1 MRYFLIFIF
10 CAIQISAHSGTL
22 DQDSIGLEKKDGK
35 VYIKHE
41 VGDSE
46 TLYSLSRRY
55 DVPIFKII
63 ESNPPTEFGLEVG
76 MIVLIPVVEK
86 KTPVVEPIKQV
97 VNHVLVEEKP
107 QPKTLVVE
115 RKEPANEVIKHT
127 VKPKETLFSISRT
140 YEVTVA
146 DIKKWNG
153 LTSNELS
160 IGQVLTI
167 NKLNQV
173 TEQNPKSLTNATL
186 KSNKTHIVLQSETLF
201 SISRKYNV
209 EVADIK
215 KWNDLES
222 NEISIGQELIVGI
235 SEVKVVNN
243 TPITQPLVNIDSPE
257 IKEPNV
263 IPIDTTRYIVQQ
275 SERTNFEEII
285 EAGLAEKIPGGDN
298 NRKYLALHRSAKAGT
313 IMKVRN
319 EMNNQE
325 VFVRVIGK
333 LPNTDVNQNVVIKIS
348 RAAYDRLGAIDPRF
362 RVTVTY
368 IPRVH

>member
-1 MRYFLIFIF
+1 MRYFLVLIF
-10 CAIQISAHSGTL
+10 CAIQISAYSGTFA
-22 DQDSIGLEKKDGK
+22 QDSIGLERKDGK
-35 VYIKHE
+35 VFIKHE
-41 VGDSE
+41 VADSE

-76 MIVLIPVVEK
+76 MIVLIPIVEK
-86 KTPVVEPIKQV
+86 ETQEAKPAPEVVRPAIIEPEPQQKPVIITRSRPV
-97 VNHVLVEEKP
+97 
-107 QPKTLVVE
+107 
-115 RKEPANEVIKHT
+115 NEVIKHT

-140 YEVTVA
+140 YEVSVA

-167 NKLNQV
+167 NKMNRQV
-173 TEQNPKSLTNATL
+173 EQNVTTNV
-186 KSNKTHIVLQSETLF
+186 SRSGKTHVVMQSETLF
-201 SISRKYNV
+201 SISRKYDV
-209 EVADIK
+209 EVSDIK

-222 NEISIGQELIVGI
+222 NEISIGQELIVGNPD
-235 SEVKVVNN
+235 VMVDNTVVTIPPPVN
-243 TPITQPLVNIDSPE
+243 TDSPVV
-257 IKEPNV
+257 KDDNV
-263 IPIDTTRYIVQQ
+263 LPIDTTRYVVQQ
-275 SERTNFEEII
+275 SDRTNFEEVI
-285 EAGLAEKIPGGDN
+285 EAGLAEKIPGGDS
-298 NRKYLALHRSAKAGT
+298 NRKYLALHRSARPGT

-362 RVTVTY
+362 RVTVSY
-368 IPRVH
+368 IP

>member
-10 CAIQISAHSGTL
+10 CAIQISAYSGTFA
-22 DQDSIGLEKKDGK
+22 QDSIGLERKDGK
-35 VYIKHE
+35 VFIKHE
-41 VGDSE
+41 VADSE

-76 MIVLIPVVEK
+76 MIVLIPIVEK
-86 KTPVVEPIKQV
+86 KAPATKPAPEVVRPAVIEPEPQRKPAVVASKPV
-97 VNHVLVEEKP
+97 
-107 QPKTLVVE
+107 
-115 RKEPANEVIKHT
+115 NEVIKHT
-127 VKPKETLFSISRT
+127 VEPKETLFSISRA

-153 LTSNELS
+153 LTGNEIS

-167 NKLNQV
+167 NKVNEQV
-173 TEQNPKSLTNATL
+173 EQNVATNAS
-186 KSNKTHIVLQSETLF
+186 KSGKTHVVLQSETLF
-201 SISRKYNV
+201 SISRKYDI

-215 KWNDLES
+215 KWNGLTS
-222 NEISIGQELIVGI
+222 NEISIGQELIVGRADV
-235 SEVKVVNN
+235 EVEN
-243 TPITQPLVNIDSPE
+243 TAVITVPPIKADSPAVE
-257 IKEPNV
+257 ENSAL
-263 IPIDTTRYIVQQ
+263 PIDTARYVVQQ
-275 SERTNFEEII
+275 SERTNFEEVI

-298 NRKYLALHRSAKAGT
+298 NRKYLALHRSAKSGT

-333 LPNTDVNQNVVIKIS
+333 LPNTDVNQNVIIKIS
-348 RAAYDRLGAIDPRF
+348 SSAYNRLGAIDPRF
-362 RVTVTY
+362 RVTVSY
-368 IPRVH
+368 IP